1 MMNEVM
7 VFNNPEFGDIRTI
20 TIDNEPWFVAKDVCE
35 ALKHTNPTVAMQ
47 MLEDDDHTKLS
58 LGRAGE
64 TNVINESGLYTLI
77 IKSNLPNAKKF
88 RKWVTSEV
96 LPSIRKHGVYAI
108 PGATEQTVVVATDKL
123 IRCAEI
129 MAGCLD
135 GNRPYVLNILQHIIP
150 TISEEKTTE
159 RVEIE
164 PPKKIACKNSP
175 TSSVDIDVVKMLT
188 EMTTQGMTLETL
200 AEKSQVSVNTVI
212 SWIRGKHKPVLQ
224 NRINICVALGK
235 EEDFLTPRRKRNVR

>member
-1 MMNEVM
+1 MLVKSLTDDLAWKVQRELVNSYFRAKVEPDKEVIQGM
-7 VFNNPEFGDIRTI
+7 
-20 TIDNEPWFVAKDVCE
+20 
-35 ALKHTNPTVAMQ
+35 
-47 MLEDDDHTKLS
+47 
-58 LGRAGE
+58 
-64 TNVINESGLYTLI
+64 
-77 IKSNLPNAKKF
+77 
-88 RKWVTSEV
+88 
-96 LPSIRKHGVYAI
+96 
-108 PGATEQTVVVATDKL
+108 TEQTVVVATDKL

-150 TISEEKTTE
+150 TVSEEKTTE

-164 PPKKIACKNSP
+164 PPKKITHKNNSP
-175 TSSVDIDVVKMLT
+175 SPVEIDIVKMLI
-188 EMTTQGMTLETL
+188 EMTAQGMTLETL